1 MSRAKLHLLCSFT
14 APYAATQKKPSVPA
28 VFWERP
34 WPNTGRLNGLQF
46 YHVKFD
52 TNFFKVLIIRRE
64 LMTYLLIFSWIALIY
79 VSYKG
84 AVVALDK
91 AGLL

>member
-1 MSRAKLHLLCSFT
+1 
-14 APYAATQKKPSVPA
+14 
-28 VFWERP
+28 
-34 WPNTGRLNGLQF
+34 
-46 YHVKFD
+46 
-52 TNFFKVLIIRRE
+52 
-64 LMTYLLIFSWIALIY
+64 MTYILIFSWIALIY